1 MVDTVTRT
9 KLFTGPL
16 WENWKKQTLADTS
29 GLQRE
34 TFVDNL
40 TISEIYE
47 NAPGRLE
54 EYLQDRYATELLSGA
69 FDGAIFSCR
78 TAANRCTTIS

>member
-47 NAPGRLE
+47 NAPG
-54 EYLQDRYATELLSGA
+54 S
-69 FDGAIFSCR
+69 
-78 TAANRCTTIS
+78 